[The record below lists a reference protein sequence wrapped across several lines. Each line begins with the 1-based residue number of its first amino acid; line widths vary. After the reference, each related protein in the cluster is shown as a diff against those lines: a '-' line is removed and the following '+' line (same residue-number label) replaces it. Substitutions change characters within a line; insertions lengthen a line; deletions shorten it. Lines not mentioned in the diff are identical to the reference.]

1 MAEQKEIKDVNL
13 YGRVIIRGNIRA
25 VTGLH
30 VGAGK
35 EGVNIGGMDNPVMRD
50 LLSNEPYIPGSS
62 IKGKL
67 RSLLEKAERV
77 SIRQN
82 MGKGVFIHVCTDET
96 AYSQCLI
103 CPIFGVP
110 SDMDSSAPTRLI
122 VRDVRLTA
130 ASRQTLL
137 EADTAQPYTE
147 AKYEAAID
155 RVTAKANPRP
165 LERVPAGSVFGPF
178 EMIFSIYSERDKGL
192 IATLLKGLHL
202 LEDDYLGGT
211 GSRGSGQVKF
221 ENLQVALKPVS
232 AYDRPPAALPWSDPQ
247 DLGALLAGWDALAQQ
262 IASGITIPSQREAS
276 HG

>member
-1 MAEQKEIKDVNL
+1 MAEPKDIKDVNL

-35 EGVNIGGMDNPVMRD
+35 DGVNIGGMDNPVMRD

-62 IKGKL
+62 LKGKL

-77 SIRQN
+77 SIRHP
-82 MGKGVFIHVCTDET
+82 MGKGVYIHVCTSET
-96 AYSQCLI
+96 AYSQCPV

-110 SDMDSSAPTRLI
+110 SEMESSAPTRLV

-130 ASRQTLL
+130 DSRQKLL
-137 EADTAQPYTE
+137 DADTDQPFTE
-147 AKYEAAID
+147 AKYEASID

-192 IATLLKGLHL
+192 VVNLLKGMHL

-221 ENLQVALKPVS
+221 EKLQVALKPVS
-232 AYDRPPAALPWSDPQ
+232 AYDKPPAALPWTAAK
-247 DLGALLAGWDALAQQ
+247 DLGELLADWETLSKQIGAGIPIAARSEAQN
-262 IASGITIPSQREAS
+262 G
-276 HG
+276 